1 MTYAFTMRPET
12 TLDLTTYWL
21 VLDGDNVGTI
31 APFRGAQLVPVS
43 VADYWGWR
51 INFPMMDMPDWC
63 KGHAPSLQQAQVEA
77 EHAFTRIRDT
87 SRKLNTTRR
96 FGRRTARSGASTK
109 RQTVKGH
116 FRYCAGFWTP
126 A

>member
-1 MTYAFTMRPET
+1 MQVTSMTYAFTMRPET

-21 VLDGDNVGTI
+21 VVDGDNVGTI

-63 KGHAPSLQQAQVEA
+63 KGHAPSLEQAQVEA
-77 EHAFTRIRDT
+77 EHAFTRIRD
-87 SRKLNTTRR
+87 SLSEAEYNEALWKKDGKVRGLN
-96 FGRRTARSGASTK
+96 
-109 RQTVKGH
+109 
-116 FRYCAGFWTP
+116 
-126 A
+126 